1 MKKLIRITKSN
12 GATSERVYEFDDIED
27 FDLTMEMIRR
37 NLDMLCG
44 GSDNYTV
51 EHIDL

>member
-12 GATSERVYEFDDIED
+12 GATSERVYDFDDIED

-44 GSDNYTV
+44 SDNYIV

>member
-12 GATSERVYEFDDIED
+12 GATSERVYNFDDIED

-44 GSDNYTV
+44 IDNYTV

>member
-1 MKKLIRITKSN
+1 MKELIRITKSN
-12 GATSERVYEFDDIED
+12 GATSERVYNFDDIED

-44 GSDNYTV
+44 SDNYTV